1 MGCRIDLPRIQ
12 AFAAPLEIS
21 NTDSPR
27 ETCIA
32 HNAPIAH
39 GCNTYV
45 YGAPG
50 YISFERSKLR
60 SLNAKENVTKR
71 SYKMSGSADRHGT
84 IYKNRK
90 LNRKT
95 ANGRRFLRQ
104 SVCRAVCIVVV
115 YCRRRVDLLS
125 ACRQISYLCLE

>member
-104 SVCRAVCIVVV
+104 SFRFRSCQRIMFAVK
-115 YCRRRVDLLS
+115 
-125 ACRQISYLCLE
+125 QIR